1 MIRVTQKGSII
12 TGEQY
17 KKMSCSVELSKGI
30 VSSYLVKFQMI
41 FHMTAKPETIPPHVS
56 RCSLEI
62 HYVESSDS
70 TLRRLSPHSE
80 RFVCADN

>member
-56 RCSLEI
+56 RRSLGDSLCGELQF
-62 HYVESSDS
+62 HTATLKSS
-70 TLRRLSPHSE
+70 LRALCLR
-80 RFVCADN
+80 